1 MKTTSIRQLVILIIT
16 TLVFI
21 ACSGPRRINANLP
34 NEHTTQNSL
43 DWAGV
48 YSGSLPC
55 ADCGYIDTELVLNVD
70 KTYTLSTIYGKKN
83 VSHPEIINGK
93 FAWIEG
99 QIKLEGI
106 VEGTRPTM
114 YKVEENQIR
123 QLDMQGKEIKGDL
136 AQQYVLKKN
145 GNRLVEDKE
154 WKIVEINGKEI
165 KGSAENYYII
175 FHSKD
180 GRVEAKANCNVLLNT
195 YKIRNELQLSIKPGI
210 STMMACPDNTEQ
222 ELIQVLS
229 EVDNLS
235 TNGEYLMLNKGR
247 MAPLVRLE
255 LAQD

>member
-1 MKTTSIRQLVILIIT
+1 MMTTSIRLLVILIIT

-21 ACSGPRRINANLP
+21 ACSETKRINKDLMYA
-34 NEHTTQNSL
+34 HTAQNSL

-55 ADCGYIDTELVLNVD
+55 ADCDYIDTELRLNAD
-70 KTYTLSTIYGKKN
+70 GSYTLSTVYMGKGDEQ
-83 VSHPEIINGK
+83 PEILSGK
-93 FAWIEG
+93 FVWKGGLIM
-99 QIKLEGI
+99 LEGI

-145 GNRLVEDKE
+145 GNRLVEDKK

-165 KGSAENYYII
+165 KGPADNYYII

-195 YKIRNELQLSIKPGI
+195 YKIRNELQLSIKPGV
-210 STMMACPDNTEQ
+210 STLMACPDN
-222 ELIQVLS
+222 
-229 EVDNLS
+229 
-235 TNGEYLMLNKGR
+235 
-247 MAPLVRLE
+247 LE
-255 LAQD
+255 